1 MLGVGWRLRGELV
14 IFLESNGP
22 WKCLL
27 DHTEH
32 ECLNYWLRD
41 FFFKVMRFFENHW
54 TKIQQAGSGVLAVP
68 WCWVTLSV

>member
-32 ECLNYWLRD
+32 ESLYYWLRD
-41 FFFKVMRFFENHW
+41 FFRSNE
-54 TKIQQAGSGVLAVP
+54 IL
-68 WCWVTLSV
+68 